1 MPRRSRHSG
10 MGAESA
16 SAGMGRLRQLARLLS
31 IQRTLIR
38 HGLEDIVWATH
49 LFRPIGW
56 LRRLLPKRSRR
67 APLGAR
73 IRVALEELGP
83 IFVKFGQAVST
94 RRDLLPADIANELAK
109 LQDQVPPFATS
120 EALDILAEAFGRPA
134 DEVFQE
140 FQRTPLAAASVAQV
154 HAARL
159 QDGREVVVKVL
170 RPGVRKS
177 VRKDLAVLYAI
188 AELAE
193 RYWPE
198 ARRLRPR
205 EVVQEFEA
213 TLFKELDLM
222 REAANAAQ
230 LRRNFKGS
238 GMLYVPDVYWT
249 YCRSNVLTMER
260 IAGVPISDVEE
271 LKFRGTNIRRLA
283 ENGVEIFFTQ
293 VFTHNFFHADMHPG
307 NIFVDVT
314 DPDHPRYV
322 AVDFGIVGTL
332 SPRDQHYL
340 AANFL
345 AFFKRDYYRVAK
357 LHVDS
362 GWVPPNTRVTEL
374 EAAIRAVCEPIFNK
388 PLKDISFGLV
398 LLRLFQTARQ
408 FDMQVQ
414 PQLVLLQKTLL
425 NIEGLG
431 RQLYPELDL
440 WATAKPVLE
449 KWMARRTDPRTHLRQ
464 LLENWPRVA
473 EDLFLLPEA
482 VQQVLRRAA
491 ETGDPSGAL
500 GVEAPEASLAR
511 RTGSPVGSPAGL
523 HAAIAGSALA
533 ICGVLW
539 LGLEAAPAWPGWSAA
554 GLGVALLFRSVG

>member
-1 MPRRSRHSG
+1 MLRWSRDSG
-10 MGAESA
+10 VGADSA
-16 SAGMGRLRQLARLLS
+16 SAGVGRLRQLTRLLA

-38 HGLEDIVWATH
+38 HGLEDMVWATH

-56 LRRLLPKRSRR
+56 LLRLLPKRSRR

-94 RRDLLPADIANELAK
+94 RRDLLPAEIADELAK
-109 LQDQVPPFATS
+109 LQDQVPPFATG

-159 QDGREVVVKVL
+159 HDGREVVVKVL
-170 RPGVRKS
+170 RPGVHES

-230 LRRNFKGS
+230 LRRNFEGS
-238 GMLYVPDVYWT
+238 GMLYVPDVHWN

-271 LKFRGTNIRRLA
+271 LKSRGTNIRRLA
-283 ENGVEIFFTQ
+283 EYGVEIFFTQ

-307 NIFVDVT
+307 NIFVDVA
-314 DPDHPRYV
+314 DPDQPRYV

-345 AFFKRDYYRVAK
+345 AFFKRDYYRVAR

-362 GWVPPNTRVTEL
+362 GWVPPTTRVTEL

-398 LLRLFQTARQ
+398 LLRLFRTARR

-449 KWMARRTDPRTHLRQ
+449 KWMARRTDPRTHLRE
-464 LLENWPRVA
+464 LLENWPRMA
-473 EDLFLLPEA
+473 EDLLLVPEA

-491 ETGDPSGAL
+491 EPSDSPDGAAS
-500 GVEAPEASLAR
+500 EADSASRAGGGASLQA
-511 RTGSPVGSPAGL
+511 V
-523 HAAIAGSALA
+523 IAGSALA

-539 LGLEAAPAWPGWSAA
+539 LGLEAAPTWPGWSAA
-554 GLGVALLFRSVG
+554 GIGVALLFRSAG

>member
-1 MPRRSRHSG
+1 MR
-10 MGAESA
+10 
-16 SAGMGRLRQLARLLS
+16 AGKTNAGIGRLRQVARLLV
-31 IQRTLIR
+31 IQRTLMR
-38 HGLEDIVWATH
+38 HGLDDIVWATH

-56 LRRLLPKRSRR
+56 LRKLWPTRSRSE
-67 APLGAR
+67 PLGAR

-94 RRDLLPADIANELAK
+94 RRDLLPLEIANELAK
-109 LQDQVPPFATS
+109 LQDQVPPFATA
-120 EALDILAEAFGRPA
+120 EVLDILAEAFGRPA
-134 DEVFQE
+134 DAVFQE
-140 FQRTPLAAASVAQV
+140 FERTPLAAASVAQV
-154 HAARL
+154 HAARMH
-159 QDGREVVVKVL
+159 DGREVVVKVL
-170 RPGVRKS
+170 RPGVHRS
-177 VRKDLAVLYAI
+177 VRKDVAVLYAI
-188 AELAE
+188 ADLAE
-193 RYWPE
+193 RYWPD

-213 TLFKELDLM
+213 TLAKELDLM

-230 LRRNFKGS
+230 LRRNFEGS
-238 GMLYVPDVYWT
+238 GKLYVPDVYWN

-271 LKFRGTNIRRLA
+271 LKSRGTNIRRLA

-314 DPDHPRYV
+314 DPDRPRYI
-322 AVDFGIVGTL
+322 AVDFGIVGAL

-345 AFFKRDYYRVAK
+345 AFFKRDYYRVAR

-362 GWVPPNTRVTEL
+362 GWVPAYTRVTEL
-374 EAAIRAVCEPIFNK
+374 EAAIRSVCEPIFNK

-449 KWMARRTDPRTHLRQ
+449 QWMARRTDPRTHLRE

-473 EDLFLLPEA
+473 EDLLLVPEA

-491 ETGDPSGAL
+491 ESVDAPGA
-500 GVEAPEASLAR
+500 EARETSPES
-511 RTGSPVGSPAGL
+511 RTGSSAGL
-523 HAAIAGSALA
+523 QVVIAGSALA

-539 LGLEAAPAWPGWSAA
+539 LGLEAAPTWPGWSAA
-554 GLGVALLFRSVG
+554 GIGVALLFRSAG

>member
-1 MPRRSRHSG
+1 MSADSADTG
-10 MGAESA
+10 MGAA
-16 SAGMGRLRQLARLLS
+16 SANAGIGRLRQLARLLA

-94 RRDLLPADIANELAK
+94 RRDLLPAEIAGELAK
-109 LQDQVPPFATS
+109 LQDQVPPFATNK
-120 EALDILAEAFGRPA
+120 ALDILAEAFGRPA
-134 DEVFQE
+134 DEVFLE

-159 QDGREVVVKVL
+159 HDGREVVVKVL
-170 RPGVRKS
+170 RPGVHRS

-230 LRRNFKGS
+230 LRRNFEGS
-238 GMLYVPDVYWT
+238 GMLYVPDVYWN

-271 LKFRGTNIRRLA
+271 LKSRGTNIRRLA

-314 DPDHPRYV
+314 DPDQPRYV

-345 AFFKRDYYRVAK
+345 AFFKRDYYRVAR

-374 EAAIRAVCEPIFNK
+374 EAAIRSVCEPIFNK

-408 FDMQVQ
+408 FNMQVQ

-473 EDLFLLPEA
+473 EDLLLVPEA

-491 ETGDPSGAL
+491 EADDSPGTSK
-500 GVEAPEASLAR
+500 PEADSAVR
-511 RTGSPVGSPAGL
+511 AGSATSL
-523 HAAIAGSALA
+523 HAVIAGSALA

-539 LGLEAAPAWPGWSAA
+539 LGLEAAPVWPGWSAA
-554 GLGVALLFRSVG
+554 GIGVALLFRSAG